1 MIMTREEEMIMGND
15 KKDKKAVESVRKYYN
30 CNGDSHCLYYEDCQF
45 GNGKNTSYDC
55 CECGADDFYAG
66 YMYALND
73 KEE

>member
-1 MIMTREEEMIMGND
+1 MVMGND
-15 KKDKKAVESVRKYYN
+15 KKDEKAVEAVRKYYN
-30 CNGDSHCLYYEDCQF
+30 CNGKYLCPNFQDCQF

-73 KEE
+73 KEK